1 MLIFFKSTF
10 FLGGIVPLFLG
21 LFIYLKNRNNT
32 LTRTYFGM
40 STCCAV
46 WSLGFFMLISSDSLP
61 AAVFWRWFM
70 ESGSIFI
77 VAFWIHFINILSGTF
92 TENRIK
98 VIFFYA
104 LSSFLWLVNL
114 GDLFGLK
121 WFASEIVPKGGFDY
135 YPTASFGY
143 YIYFLFFFLSASYSI
158 YLLFRNI
165 NDENRLLS
173 YQSKYLI
180 TASVLGFCGGGM
192 TFLLTLNIIV
202 IPYGVIFFSFYP
214 IAIAYTVAK
223 YKLFDIKVVATQLL
237 VSTLSILI
245 LVRTI
250 VAESIQ
256 EQFINGLLFIVITTV
271 GIFLA
276 KSVIKEVTQR
286 EKIEKLAKDLE
297 EANERLK
304 ELDQLKSEF
313 VSLATHQIRG
323 PLAAIKGYSS
333 LMLEGDF
340 GEIPKNLQSP
350 IETVFNSSKSLAVIV
365 DDFLNVSRIEQGKM
379 KYDFT
384 DFDLCELVSE
394 VTNEQKPNLEKKNLT
409 LSTGICQ
416 EPILIHG
423 DRGKIKQIV
432 GNIIDNS
439 IKYTLKGGISV
450 TMEQFQSR
458 KKVRLIVKD
467 TGVGIRPETIP
478 HLFQKFSRAEDAS
491 KVNILGTGLGLY
503 VAKEMVKAHDGK
515 IWVESDG
522 EGKGSTFFIELNTK

>member
-1 MLIFFKSTF
+1 LVTTFTDKIVENLYSIEPLGYEGKLGAFFGFYSAFFSIIIFLAIYNLAQSFYFASDKDEKSQIKYVLFGISFFAATSFVVSFLVPLIFH
-10 FLGGIVPLFLG
+10 
-21 LFIYLKNRNNT
+21 T
-32 LTRTYFGM
+32 LAFTVIDNF
-40 STCCAV
+40 S
-46 WSLGFFMLISSDSLP
+46 F
-61 AAVFWRWFM
+61 
-70 ESGSIFI
+70 SIFLI
-77 VAFWIHFINILSGTF
+77 VIAYTIIKFHLFN
-92 TENRIK
+92 IK
-98 VIFFYA
+98 VIATELLTFGMWILMMFRA
-104 LSSFLWLVNL
+104 LTSDNAKDQIINWGGLFVAVLL
-114 GDLFGLK
+114 G
-121 WFASEIVPKGGFDY
+121 
-135 YPTASFGY
+135 
-143 YIYFLFFFLSASYSI
+143 I
-158 YLLFRNI
+158 YLIR
-165 NDENRLLS
+165 
-173 YQSKYLI
+173 
-180 TASVLGFCGGGM
+180 SV
-192 TFLLTLNIIV
+192 V
-202 IPYGVIFFSFYP
+202 
-214 IAIAYTVAK
+214 
-223 YKLFDIKVVATQLL
+223 
-237 VSTLSILI
+237 
-245 LVRTI
+245 
-250 VAESIQ
+250 
-256 EQFINGLLFIVITTV
+256 
-271 GIFLA
+271 
-276 KSVIKEVTQR
+276 KEVTQR

-439 IKYTLKGGISV
+439 IKYTIKGGISV